1 MMKGGGTG
9 WALQRR
15 AKRKGKLKEQRQW
28 TPAKQQWRRAR
39 RWQLGAGARAGSHR
53 QQGGAGV
60 SGGAGKSAQPSRG
73 KCSVGAP
80 RASLS
85 DIFGYV
91 VPQSPD
97 AKVHYALGRESLL
110 CGTRRWPDA
119 VQVDSMAAALEI
131 SFAFCD
137 ACFAKLDGDSQQQVV
152 ASLKEVAGS
161 APSLSVSGAATEG
174 DVGAEVQDPM
184 SEPPHVAADSVAGST
199 LKRRMRERVYSKGR
213 APIGVPVVDRV
224 WSVWMQRQC
233 PRVGWP
239 FQRLIWR
246 LRGAATWTRI
256 RPRRVV
262 AGLREACKPSRC
274 SAACL
279 WIGGNSIGA
288 SHCGWC
294 THLC

>member
-9 WALQRR
+9 WAPQRR

-110 CGTRRWPDA
+110 RGTRRWPDA
-119 VQVDSMAAALEI
+119 VHSLCVHKSLRISTALPSGTHSRLPRPSTATTG
-131 SFAFCD
+131 SFRVRASEHHIEN
-137 ACFAKLDGDSQQQVV
+137 CFKL
-152 ASLKEVAGS
+152 K
-161 APSLSVSGAATEG
+161 
-174 DVGAEVQDPM
+174 
-184 SEPPHVAADSVAGST
+184 
-199 LKRRMRERVYSKGR
+199 KR
-213 APIGVPVVDRV
+213 
-224 WSVWMQRQC
+224 
-233 PRVGWP
+233 
-239 FQRLIWR
+239 
-246 LRGAATWTRI
+246 
-256 RPRRVV
+256 
-262 AGLREACKPSRC
+262 
-274 SAACL
+274 L
-279 WIGGNSIGA
+279 W
-288 SHCGWC
+288 
-294 THLC
+294 